1 MKHTILVLGTRAQLT
16 LVQPR
21 FDWRNKAHAG
31 ADGIPLDEAAL
42 MALRIDEVQAQLAK
56 CTGKH
61 KKLNARG
68 GVSRRYPVAHPLY
81 MNTKTYVEA
90 YYALNF
96 PDSEKGDGYGVAD
109 FFEPLSTNTQ
119 AWPNDPL
126 HEVDA

>member
-1 MKHTILVLGTRAQLT
+1 MKHTITVPGTKARLT
-16 LVQPR
+16 VCTPQINYKNPKHFGTNQKWLE
-21 FDWRNKAHAG
+21 D
-31 ADGIPLDEAAL
+31 DAL
-42 MALRIDEVQAQLAK
+42 LRIRIDKVQAQLTK

-61 KKLNARG
+61 RKLNARG
-68 GVSRRYPVAHPLY
+68 GVSRRYPVAHPLR

-96 PDSEKGDGYGVAD
+96 PDPEKGDGYGVAD

-119 AWPNDPL
+119 SWPNDPL